1 MPIEDLMFSYANIS
15 AFFGSSYCYTVLI
28 LIPENSE
35 LLPASLF
42 SYYYYDDGIVMD
54 VFGEDD

>member
-1 MPIEDLMFSYANIS
+1 MFSYANIS

-42 SYYYYDDGIVMD
+42 SYYYDDGVVVD
-54 VFGEDD
+54 VFGDDD